1 MFEIGP
7 ALREARERRGLA
19 FGDVE
24 ADTAIRTRY
33 IRALEEEQFH
43 VLPGPTYTKGFLRA
57 YAEYLGLDGQLFID
71 EFNSRHHD
79 ARTPH
84 DQPIAS
90 QPRSR
95 PHQRRQ
101 RRESNLVMIV
111 LAAIVAVSALV
122 LLATTFPN
130 GPTAPYPNTTAPNSG
145 TSTPTDTTPST
156 GGKTTTKRTG
166 SPERPRLTVTLVLS
180 SSTWVRAT
188 TKTAT
193 GAGAVTSK
201 GTDLGQGLLIDPA
214 VTGSSRVQFTARA
227 PIFLRL
233 GNPSAVTI
241 TVNGKP
247 VRLPKGVTGNGVIRI
262 VSGSDIRA

>member
-79 ARTPH
+79 ARAP
-84 DQPIAS
+84 QEQQIAS

-130 GPTAPYPNTTAPNSG
+130 STAPYPNSTTPTGG
-145 TSTPTDTTPST
+145 TSTPTTTSGNDGT
-156 GGKTTTKRTG
+156 TTTKNHG
-166 SPERPRLTVTLVLS
+166 SPERPRLTVALVLS
-180 SSTWVRAT
+180 SSTWVRVT
-188 TKTAT
+188 TGSAT
-193 GAGAVTSK
+193 GAGVTTSK
-201 GTDLGQGLLIDPA
+201 GTDLGRGLLVDPA
-214 VTGSSRVQFTARA
+214 VTGSSRVVFTARA
-227 PIFLRL
+227 PIFLLL
-233 GNPSAVTI
+233 GNPSAVTL
-241 TVNGKP
+241 TVNG
-247 VRLPKGVTGNGVIRI
+247 RAMTLPAKVSSKSVIRI

>member
-7 ALREARERRGLA
+7 ALKEARERRGLA

-33 IRALEEEQFH
+33 IRALEEEQFD
-43 VLPGPTYTKGFLRA
+43 VLPGATYTKGFLRA

-79 ARTPH
+79 SRTPQE
-84 DQPIAS
+84 QPISS

-95 PHQRRQ
+95 PQHRRQ

-130 GPTAPYPNTTAPNSG
+130 ANQAPYPNTTNPSGG
-145 TSTPTDTTPST
+145 TSTPTTTTGT
-156 GGKTTTKRTG
+156 GGQTKHKNHA
-166 SPERPRLTVTLVLS
+166 SPERPRLTVALVLS
-180 SSTWVRAT
+180 SSTWIRAT
-188 TKTAT
+188 TR
-193 GAGAVTSK
+193 GPNGPGAVTTK
-201 GTDLGQGLLIDPA
+201 GTDLGQGLLVDPA
-214 VTGSSRVQFTARA
+214 VTGSSRVVFTARA

-233 GNPSAVTI
+233 GNPTAVTL
-241 TVNGKP
+241 TVNGKT
-247 VRLPKGVTGNGVIRI
+247 VKLPAKASSNSVIRI
-262 VSGSDIRA
+262 VSGSDVRA

>member
-79 ARTPH
+79 ARAP
-84 DQPIAS
+84 QEQQIAS

-130 GPTAPYPNTTAPNSG
+130 STAPYPNSTTPTGG
-145 TSTPTDTTPST
+145 TSTPTTTS
-156 GGKTTTKRTG
+156 GNDGKTTTKNHG
-166 SPERPRLTVTLVLS
+166 SPERPRLTVALVLS
-180 SSTWVRAT
+180 SSTWVRVT
-188 TKTAT
+188 TGSAT
-193 GAGAVTSK
+193 GAGA
-201 GTDLGQGLLIDPA
+201 IDVEGDGSGAAACSSTRPL
-214 VTGSSRVQFTARA
+214 TGSSRVAVHRACADLPAPGQPLRGDADGQRQGGDASGEGVAR
-227 PIFLRL
+227 
-233 GNPSAVTI
+233 
-241 TVNGKP
+241 
-247 VRLPKGVTGNGVIRI
+247 
-262 VSGSDIRA
+262 RA

>member
-24 ADTAIRTRY
+24 TDTAIRTRY

-79 ARTPH
+79 ARAP
-84 DQPIAS
+84 QEQQIAS

-130 GPTAPYPNTTAPNSG
+130 STAPYPNSTTPTGG
-145 TSTPTDTTPST
+145 TSTPTTTS
-156 GGKTTTKRTG
+156 GNDGKTTTKNHG
-166 SPERPRLTVTLVLS
+166 SPERPRLTVALVLS
-180 SSTWVRAT
+180 SSTWVRVRA
-188 TKTAT
+188 
-193 GAGAVTSK
+193 GAGADEWSGTFPPSETAAIRSDPLTTS
-201 GTDLGQGLLIDPA
+201 GVGRLRGESP
-214 VTGSSRVQFTARA
+214 SS
-227 PIFLRL
+227 I
-233 GNPSAVTI
+233 
-241 TVNGKP
+241 
-247 VRLPKGVTGNGVIRI
+247 
-262 VSGSDIRA
+262 

>member
-43 VLPGPTYTKGFLRA
+43 VLPGATYTKGFLRA

-71 EFNSRHHD
+71 ELNSRHHD
-79 ARTPH
+79 ARTPQE
-84 DQPIAS
+84 QPIAS

-95 PHQRRQ
+95 PHHRRQ

-130 GPTAPYPNTTAPNSG
+130 APTARYPDTTTPGG
-145 TSTPTDTTPST
+145 TSTPTTTS
-156 GGKTTTKRTG
+156 GNDGKTTHKTHG
-166 SPERPRLTVTLVLS
+166 FPERARMNVALVLS

-188 TKTAT
+188 TRSPD
-193 GAGAVTSK
+193 GPGVVTSK
-201 GTDLGQGLLIDPA
+201 GTDLGHGLLIDPA
-214 VTGSSRVQFTARA
+214 VTGSSRVVFTVRG

-233 GNPSAVTI
+233 GNPAVVTI
-241 TVNGKP
+241 TVNGKA
-247 VRLPKGVTGNGVIRI
+247 VKLPAGVTANGVIRI

>member
-79 ARTPH
+79 ARAP
-84 DQPIAS
+84 QEQQIAS

-130 GPTAPYPNTTAPNSG
+130 STAPYPNSTTPTGG
-145 TSTPTDTTPST
+145 TSTPTTTSGNDGT
-156 GGKTTTKRTG
+156 TTTKNHG
-166 SPERPRLTVTLVLS
+166 SPERPRLTVALVLS
-180 SSTWVRAT
+180 SSTWVRVT
-188 TKTAT
+188 TGSAT
-193 GAGAVTSK
+193 GAGVTTSK
-201 GTDLGQGLLIDPA
+201 GTDLGRGLLVDPA
-214 VTGSSRVQFTARA
+214 VTGSSRVVFTARA

-233 GNPSAVTI
+233 GNPSAVTL
-241 TVNGKP
+241 TVNGKA
-247 VRLPKGVTGNGVIRI
+247 VTLPAKVSSKSVIRI